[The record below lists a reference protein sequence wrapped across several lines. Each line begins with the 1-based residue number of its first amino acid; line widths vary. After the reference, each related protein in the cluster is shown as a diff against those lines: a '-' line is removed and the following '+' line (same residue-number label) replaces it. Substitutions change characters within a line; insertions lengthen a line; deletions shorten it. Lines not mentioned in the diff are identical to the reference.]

1 MRVLFLIYCIVF
13 TLVSTVMLG
22 LTNRKS
28 DPWPGVTAV
37 GCFGI
42 GLLWPLILPVAAI
55 GYLMGF
61 ILKAASSL
69 LDLF

>member
-1 MRVLFLIYCIVF
+1 MRALFLIYCIIF
-13 TLVSTVMLG
+13 TIVSTVMLG

-28 DPWPGVTAV
+28 DPWPGVTAI

-42 GLLWPLILPVAAI
+42 GFLWPILLPILAI

-61 ILKAASSL
+61 ILKGLAFL